1 MKETIVFVH
10 GVCHGAWCWEEKFIP
25 FFQNLGYECIAL
37 NLPGHETP
45 GSTQRISYSLNDYVQ
60 ALHQA
65 VAKLDQPP
73 IIVGHSMGG
82 MILQRFLKTG
92 TCKKAI
98 LLSAVPPSGALMA
111 SIRVIG
117 NNLGTLPYLFTRN
130 LLGVFRK
137 YPLLMFNKA
146 KIAEKYASKMCAES
160 FLAFVTLVL
169 PIFHKIS
176 TPLLVVGGSKDQLI
190 TVNEFAQTAKRYGAK
205 LEIIEGGSH
214 DLMLDDDYLQTTEAI
229 KNWLEEK

>member
-1 MKETIVFVH
+1 MKETILFVH

-25 FFQNLGYECIAL
+25 YFQNLGYECIAL

-45 GSTQRISYSLNDYVQ
+45 GSTQRIPYSLNDYVQ

-73 IIVGHSMGG
+73 IIIGHSMGG

-98 LLSAVPPSGALMA
+98 LLSAVPPTGALMA
-111 SIRVIG
+111 TLRVIG
-117 NNLGTLPYLFTRN
+117 NNLGTLPYLFTGN

-137 YPLLMFNKA
+137 YPLLMFNDT
-146 KIAEKYASKMCAES
+146 KIAEKYASNMCAES
-160 FLAFVTLVL
+160 FLAFVALVL
-169 PIFHKIS
+169 PIFHKIT

-214 DLMLDDDYLQTTEAI
+214 DLMLDDDFMKSVEVIHNWI
-229 KNWLEEK
+229 K

>member
-1 MKETIVFVH
+1 MKETILFVH

-25 FFQNLGYECIAL
+25 YFQNLGYECIAL

-65 VAKLDQPP
+65 VAKLDLPP
-73 IIVGHSMGG
+73 IIIGHSMGG
-82 MILQRFLKTG
+82 MILQRFLKKG

-98 LLSAVPPSGALMA
+98 LLSTVPPTGALMA
-111 SIRVIG
+111 SLRVIV
-117 NNLGTLPYLFTRN
+117 NNLGTLPYLFTGN

-137 YPLLMFNKA
+137 YPLLMFNEVKN
-146 KIAEKYASKMCAES
+146 AEKYTAKMCAES

-169 PIFHKIS
+169 PIFHKIT

-190 TVNEFAQTAKRYGAK
+190 TVNEFAQTAKKYGAK

-214 DLMLDDDYLQTTEAI
+214 DLMLDEDFTKSVEVIHNWI
-229 KNWLEEK
+229 K

>member
-25 FFQNLGYECIAL
+25 YFQELGYKCIAL

-65 VAKLDQPP
+65 AEKLDQPP
-73 IIVGHSMGG
+73 IIIGHSMGG

-98 LLSAVPPSGALMA
+98 LLSSVPPSGALMA
-111 SIRVIG
+111 SLRVIV
-117 NNLGTLPYLFTRN
+117 NQLGTLPYLFTGD
-130 LLGVFRK
+130 LLGVFTK
-137 YPLLMFNKA
+137 YPLLMFNDA
-146 KIAEKYASKMCAES
+146 KIAEKHTANMCAES
-160 FLAFVTLVL
+160 FLAFVGLVV
-169 PIFHKIS
+169 PVFHKIT
-176 TPLLVVGGSKDQLI
+176 TPLFVIGGSDDQLI
-190 TVNEFAQTAKRYGAK
+190 TVQEFSQTAKHYGAK
-205 LEIIEGGSH
+205 LAIIKGGSH
-214 DLMLDDDYLQTTEAI
+214 DLMLDVDF
-229 KNWLEEK
+229 EKTAKVIQEWI

>member
-10 GVCHGAWCWEEKFIP
+10 GMSHGAWCWEEKFIP

-65 VAKLDQPP
+65 VAKLDRPP
-73 IIVGHSMGG
+73 IIIGHSMGG

-92 TCKKAI
+92 SCKKAI
-98 LLSAVPPSGALMA
+98 LIASVPPSGALMA

-137 YPLLMFNKA
+137 YPLLMFNDI
-146 KIAEKYASKMCAES
+146 KIADRFSPYMCAES
-160 FLAFVTLVL
+160 FLAFVGLIA
-169 PIFHKIS
+169 PIFHKIT
-176 TPLLVVGGSKDQLI
+176 TPLLVIGGSQDQLI
-190 TVNEFAQTAKRYGAK
+190 TVKEFAQTANRYGAK
-205 LEIIEGGSH
+205 LKIIKGGSH
-214 DLMLDDDYLQTTEAI
+214 DLMLDEDFQKTAKVIQDWI
-229 KNWLEEK
+229 

>member
-1 MKETIVFVH
+1 MKETILFVH

-45 GSTQRISYSLNDYVQ
+45 GSNHRISYSLNDYVQ

-65 VAKLDQPP
+65 VEKLDQPP
-73 IIVGHSMGG
+73 ILIGHSMGG

-92 TCKKAI
+92 NCKKAI
-98 LLSAVPPSGALMA
+98 LMASVPPSGALMA
-111 SIRVIG
+111 SLRVIIR
-117 NNLGTLPYLFTRN
+117 NPGTLPYLFTGN

-137 YPLLMFNKA
+137 YPLLMFNEA
-146 KIAEKYASKMCAES
+146 KIAEKYAVNMCAES
-160 FLAFVTLVL
+160 FLAFVGLIF

-176 TPLLVVGGSKDQLI
+176 TPLLVLGGSKDQLI
-190 TVNEFAQTAKRYGAK
+190 TVDEFAQTANRYGAK

-214 DLMLDDDYLQTTEAI
+214 DLMLDDDYLQTAGAI

>member
-1 MKETIVFVH
+1 MKETILFVH

-45 GSTQRISYSLNDYVQ
+45 GSTRRISYSLNDYVQ

-65 VAKLDQPP
+65 VEKLDQPP
-73 IIVGHSMGG
+73 IIIGHSMGG

-92 TCKKAI
+92 HCKKAI
-98 LLSAVPPSGALMA
+98 LIASVPPSGALMA
-111 SIRVIG
+111 SLRVIIH
-117 NNLGTLPYLFTRN
+117 NLGTLPYLFTGN

-137 YPLLMFNKA
+137 YPLLMFNEA
-146 KIAEKYASKMCAES
+146 KIAEKYAVNMCAES
-160 FLAFVTLVL
+160 FLAFVGLIF

-176 TPLLVVGGSKDQLI
+176 TPLLVLGGSKDQLI
-190 TVNEFAQTAKRYGAK
+190 TVDEFAQTTYRYGAT

-214 DLMLDDDYLQTTEAI
+214 DLMLDEDFMKSIDVI
-229 KNWLEEK
+229 HNWII

>member
-1 MKETIVFVH
+1 MKETILFVH

-45 GSTQRISYSLNDYVQ
+45 GSNHRISYSLNDYVQ

-65 VAKLDQPP
+65 VEKLDLPP
-73 IIVGHSMGG
+73 ILIGHSMGG

-92 TCKKAI
+92 KCKKAI
-98 LLSAVPPSGALMA
+98 LIASVPPSGALMA
-111 SIRVIG
+111 SLRVIIR
-117 NNLGTLPYLFTRN
+117 NPGTLPYLFTGN

-137 YPLLMFNKA
+137 YPLLMFNEA
-146 KIAEKYASKMCAES
+146 KIAEKYAANMCAES
-160 FLAFVTLVL
+160 FLAFVSLVL
-169 PIFHKIS
+169 PIFHKIT
-176 TPLLVVGGSKDQLI
+176 TPLLVIGGSKDQLI
-190 TVNEFAQTAKRYGAK
+190 TVDEFTQTANRYGATI
-205 LEIIEGGSH
+205 EIIEGGSH
-214 DLMLDDDYLQTTEAI
+214 DLMLDDDYLQTAGAI